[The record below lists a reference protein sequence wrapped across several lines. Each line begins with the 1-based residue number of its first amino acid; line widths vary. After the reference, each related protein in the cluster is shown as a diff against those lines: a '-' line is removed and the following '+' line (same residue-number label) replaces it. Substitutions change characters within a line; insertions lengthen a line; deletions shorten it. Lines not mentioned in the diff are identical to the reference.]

1 MIGISTFEQKAN
13 IMTGM
18 IRLCVVS
25 LKGKDD
31 QLHSIETEATSG
43 FAAAHA
49 GISNWSTFWWYDSE
63 GLIDVRSGGHHWR
76 VRARRVSEWYS
87 QMLRKKAGTGR

>member
-1 MIGISTFEQKAN
+1 
-13 IMTGM
+13 MTGM
-18 IRLCVVS
+18 TRRCVVS

-31 QLHSIETEATSG
+31 QLHSIETEATSV

-49 GISNWSTFWWYDSE
+49 GISDWSTFWWYDIE
-63 GLIDVRSGGHHWR
+63 GIIDVRSGDRLWR